1 IADSTGAFAGGA
13 FVCAR
18 PGGLLMGAR
27 DGAVDAGERQLR
39 LSLCHHVGHDLVPHA
54 AHRPAAKPQVGMV
67 PIAQFSRD
75 RPPFGTVV
83 EPPDNRF
90 NRAPILLAGPRATNL
105 HRHNRRFE
113 LRPLGIRQDLHRLAT
128 PMPNKISRPVTSA
141 SHQLRTDPR
150 YGLWRAHRTVRDC
163 TMIDWDD
170 VRHFLAVAR
179 GGSVRAAAERL
190 GVNHSTV
197 LRRIAQLEERLGV
210 HMFEKLPSGYRLTAA
225 GEEVLGFAD
234 QMEASSHL
242 LETRVFGRD
251 QSVRGLLRV
260 TLAPTL
266 ATHLLMPD
274 FADFARLHPEIE
286 MEILSS
292 GELANLTNR

>member
-141 SHQLRTDPR
+141 SHQLRTDPKL
-150 YGLWRAHRTVRDC
+150 LWAGNHWRDQMSDIFSRAAHCAAQQCGRATVF
-163 TMIDWDD
+163 M
-170 VRHFLAVAR
+170 LAVALII
-179 GGSVRAAAERL
+179 VWAATGPL
-190 GVNHSTV
+190 FDYSDTW
-197 LRRIAQLEERLGV
+197 QL
-210 HMFEKLPSGYRLTAA
+210 
-225 GEEVLGFAD
+225 
-234 QMEASSHL
+234 
-242 LETRVFGRD
+242 
-251 QSVRGLLRV
+251 
-260 TLAPTL
+260 
-266 ATHLLMPD
+266 
-274 FADFARLHPEIE
+274 
-286 MEILSS
+286 
-292 GELANLTNR
+292 